1 MERQLERILGK
12 KKLKSVRS
20 TTCCQRESHRS
31 FEHTRAMIEYDAD
44 LYMFFLH
51 IKHMLCYIRRV
62 CWYRKGIVY
71 SGIRFVFASSCTN
84 AYNSNTSIC
93 ENNVYSFNV
102 WDYTTDICRTVYF
115 KLYSAGIRAFRFYSY
130 DRGYTENYS
139 VLGSEAIDSRFEYAF
154 HTAICDEKKD
164 DMDVIQDVLY
174 HTGVLVTLYIVQLT

>member
-1 MERQLERILGK
+1 
-12 KKLKSVRS
+12 
-20 TTCCQRESHRS
+20 
-31 FEHTRAMIEYDAD
+31 
-44 LYMFFLH
+44 
-51 IKHMLCYIRRV
+51 
-62 CWYRKGIVY
+62 
-71 SGIRFVFASSCTN
+71 
-84 AYNSNTSIC
+84 
-93 ENNVYSFNV
+93 
-102 WDYTTDICRTVYF
+102 VYF